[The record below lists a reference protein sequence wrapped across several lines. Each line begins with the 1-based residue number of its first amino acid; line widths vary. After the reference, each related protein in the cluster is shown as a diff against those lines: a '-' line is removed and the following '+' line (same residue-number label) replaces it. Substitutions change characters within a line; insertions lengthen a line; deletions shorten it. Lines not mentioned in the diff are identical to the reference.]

1 VIAALGIVIAAAL
14 VFNAVALRAARQL
27 RPRLALWTLSVGAV
41 VVAALSCVALAVVLA
56 TLVGQWGPVA
66 ELGDWSAKAIGRS
79 TPFPPVLSIVC
90 GVLLVGIV
98 VSLMKTTVRGGAQ
111 LRASFSASRGSA
123 RSLVVLPDRDPYA
136 YAVPG
141 WPGRIVASKGLLESM
156 DSTARRAVIAHE
168 QAHLDQHHELHLF
181 VASLAAATNPL
192 LSRVRAAVRLA
203 CERAADERAVDAVGS
218 RRAVAVAIIRISSPA
233 TSGLMLLSAGGS
245 DVPARVRALLAERGA
260 KGRMSM
266 LVLVL
271 AIIGG
276 AAATLWLYNDL
287 DRIFDMAARRS

>member
-1 VIAALGIVIAAAL
+1 MIAAFGVVIAAVV
-14 VFNAVALRAARQL
+14 VFNAVALRVARQL
-27 RPRLALWTLSVGAV
+27 RPRLALWTLSIGAV
-41 VVAALSCVALAVVLA
+41 VVAVLSCIALAVVLA

-66 ELGDWSAKAIGRS
+66 QAGDWSAKAIGRL
-79 TPFPPVLSIVC
+79 TPFPPVLSIAC
-90 GVLLVGIV
+90 GVVLLGVV
-98 VSLMKTTVRGGAQ
+98 VSLLKTTVGGGAQ
-111 LRASFSASRGSA
+111 LRASWSASRGSD
-123 RSLVVLPDRDPYA
+123 RSLVVLPDRDAYA

-141 WPGRIVASKGLLESM
+141 WPGRIVASQGLLESM
-156 DSTARRAVIAHE
+156 DASARRAVIAHE

-192 LSRVRAAVRLA
+192 LTRVRGAVRLA

-233 TSGLMLLSAGGS
+233 TSKLMLLSAGGS
-245 DVPARVRALLAERGA
+245 DVPARVRALLADRGA

-266 LVLVL
+266 VVLML
-271 AIIGG
+271 AIVVG